1 MSVENKELDKNIST
15 EKKRGGQPGNRNA
28 RTHGFYSR
36 ELPTEQNEALEA
48 AGSVNHL
55 DEEIALLRLKI
66 LAIANSPTENYPAL
80 LMAMS
85 LLVKMITVNRDFERV
100 DSMLDSFHADFVAKQ
115 AADKKLQRFDRLMNN
130 PELTD
135 LDE

>member
-1 MSVENKELDKNIST
+1 MSIENKEFDK
-15 EKKRGGQPGNRNA
+15 KKRGGQPGNRNA

-36 ELPTEQNEALEA
+36 ELTTEQHATLQA
-48 AGSVNHL
+48 ADSVNHL

-85 LLVKMITVNRDFERV
+85 LLVKMITVNREFERV
-100 DSMLDSFHADFVAKQ
+100 DAMVDSFHDEFVAKQ
-115 AADKKLQRFDRLMNN
+115 AADKRAQQFDRRMMLNS
-130 PELTD
+130 PEL
-135 LDE
+135 LDITE